1 MGRKR
6 NESGH
11 LGRKKMKIL
20 GMPHSKFYVVDV
32 DHLED
37 TSTIHPIDIRSLNSI
52 YPTIGK
58 TLESICHVDDKRKI
72 IYPPIGKRET
82 LQSRKKRV
90 ELKSTSVYPPLT
102 KKGIFEIKVG
112 RVGMAGAK
120 KRASVSTKEELLER
134 MEAGLDREEHI
145 SATMPKSS
153 FGLPDARNT
162 LRIMREA
169 PVVIIILNTN
179 GT

>member
-6 NESGH
+6 NKSGH

-20 GMPHSKFYVVDV
+20 GTPRRKFYVVDV
-32 DHLED
+32 DYLED

-58 TLESICHVDDKRKI
+58 TLESIYHVDDKRKI

-120 KRASVSTKEELLER
+120 KRAVVSTTEELLNKV
-134 MEAGLDREEHI
+134 AKLTGKTI
-145 SATMPKSS
+145 SP
-153 FGLPDARNT
+153 T
-162 LRIMREA
+162 LRGKIVGSIYP
-169 PVVIIILNTN
+169 PVGIAIVEKGNIIKIINN
-179 GT
+179 DGRK

>member
-20 GMPHSKFYVVDV
+20 GAPRRKFYVVDV

-58 TLESICHVDDKRKI
+58 TIESIYHVDDKRI
-72 IYPPIGKRET
+72 TIYPPIGKRGT
-82 LQSRKKRV
+82 QQSRKKRV
-90 ELKSTSVYPPLT
+90 ELKYASVYPPLT
-102 KKGIFEIKVG
+102 KKGVFEIKVG
-112 RVGMAGAK
+112 RAVLAGAK
-120 KRASVSTKEELLER
+120 KRASVSTTEELLDKV
-134 MEAGLDREEHI
+134 AKLTGKTI
-145 SATMPKSS
+145 SP
-153 FGLPDARNT
+153 T
-162 LRIMREA
+162 LRGKIVGSIYPPIGIAIVEKGN
-169 PVVIIILNTN
+169 VIEIINN
-179 GT
+179 DGRK

>member
-1 MGRKR
+1 MGKKR
-6 NESGH
+6 NEISH
-11 LGRKKMKIL
+11 LGHKKMKPL
-20 GMPHSKFYVVDV
+20 GAPRRKFYVVDV

-120 KRASVSTKEELLER
+120 KRAVVSTTEELLDKV
-134 MEAGLDREEHI
+134 AKLTGKTISSPLREKIVGSVYPPIGIALVEKGNI
-145 SATMPKSS
+145 VK
-153 FGLPDARNT
+153 
-162 LRIMREA
+162 
-169 PVVIIILNTN
+169 IIKNN
-179 GT
+179 GRK

>member
-20 GMPHSKFYVVDV
+20 GAPRRKFYVVDV

-58 TLESICHVDDKRKI
+58 TIESIYHVDDKRI
-72 IYPPIGKRET
+72 TIYPPIGKRGT
-82 LQSRKKRV
+82 QQSRKKRV
-90 ELKSTSVYPPLT
+90 ELKYASVYPPLT
-102 KKGIFEIKVG
+102 KKGVFEIKVG
-112 RVGMAGAK
+112 RAVLAGAK
-120 KRASVSTKEELLER
+120 KRASFSTTEELLDKV
-134 MEAGLDREEHI
+134 AKLTGKTI
-145 SATMPKSS
+145 SP
-153 FGLPDARNT
+153 T
-162 LRIMREA
+162 LRGKIVGSIYPPIGIAIVEKGNVIEIINNDGRE
-169 PVVIIILNTN
+169 
-179 GT
+179 

>member
-20 GMPHSKFYVVDV
+20 GAPRRKFYVVDV

-58 TLESICHVDDKRKI
+58 TIESIYHVDDKRI
-72 IYPPIGKRET
+72 TIYPPIGKRGT
-82 LQSRKKRV
+82 QQSRKKRV
-90 ELKSTSVYPPLT
+90 ELKYASVYPPLT
-102 KKGIFEIKVG
+102 KKGVFEIKVG
-112 RVGMAGAK
+112 RAVLAGAK
-120 KRASVSTKEELLER
+120 KRASVSTTEELFDKVAKLT
-134 MEAGLDREEHI
+134 GKTI
-145 SATMPKSS
+145 SP
-153 FGLPDARNT
+153 T
-162 LRIMREA
+162 LRGKIVGSIYPPIGIAIVEKGN
-169 PVVIIILNTN
+169 VIEIINN
-179 GT
+179 DGRK

>member
-20 GMPHSKFYVVDV
+20 GTPHSKFYVVDV

-58 TLESICHVDDKRKI
+58 TIESIYHVDDKRI
-72 IYPPIGKRET
+72 TIYPPIGKRGT

-112 RVGMAGAK
+112 RYGLAGAK
-120 KRASVSTKEELLER
+120 KRAVVSTTEELLDKV
-134 MEAGLDREEHI
+134 AKLTGKTI
-145 SATMPKSS
+145 SP
-153 FGLPDARNT
+153 T
-162 LRIMREA
+162 LRGKIVGSIYPPVGIAIVEKGNLIKIINNDGRE
-169 PVVIIILNTN
+169 
-179 GT
+179 

>member
-20 GMPHSKFYVVDV
+20 GTPRRKFYVVDV
-32 DHLED
+32 DYLED

-58 TLESICHVDDKRKI
+58 TIESIYHVDDKRI
-72 IYPPIGKRET
+72 TIYPPIGKRGT

-112 RVGMAGAK
+112 RYGLAGAK
-120 KRASVSTKEELLER
+120 KRAVVSTTEELLDKV
-134 MEAGLDREEHI
+134 AKLTGKTI
-145 SATMPKSS
+145 SP
-153 FGLPDARNT
+153 T
-162 LRIMREA
+162 LRGKIVGSIYPPVGIAIVEKGNLIKIINNDGRE
-169 PVVIIILNTN
+169 
-179 GT
+179 